1 MYFNN
6 NIIVKEV
13 LECDLLCKTYSVI
26 VETEIVSLVLI
37 TQNVDCTCVS

>member
-1 MYFNN
+1 MYFKN

-13 LECDLLCKTYSVI
+13 LECNLLCETYSVI

-37 TQNVDCTCVS
+37 TQNVNCTCES